1 MKKWVFLS
9 LIIMPY
15 LVACGDRN
23 KETANSNTEIQTPPQ
38 AFNML
43 PIQANTDTPK
53 ILQMLWD
60 KSVGA
65 TSYTL
70 CEKDTSLENNCKALT
85 TQAATEDAQQSL
97 FYSFPL
103 LLTEQNT
110 SNKTYFIK
118 ATNPAGL
125 ALSSEKTIGSDTRAK
140 TAGYLKA
147 SNIEAFG
154 SYGFRMAVSANGEIL
169 VISAAYENDVDNA
182 LPNSG
187 VVYVYKKQAD
197 GHWEEISQLR
207 ASNQNAEQHFGSSLA
222 INDAGTVIVVG
233 AEGTG
238 AIFNKPGAA
247 YVFEYLD
254 NNWIESTILQ
264 ANNPDHDDNF
274 GLTADISAD
283 GKLIVIGAP
292 NEASSNKDPSDNS
305 NPNVG
310 AVYVYNKEENGAWS
324 APIYL
329 KPETGKANQFFA
341 YYLDLSSN
349 GRFLAVS
356 ATSDNSNTIDDP
368 NNTDAI
374 KSGAVWI
381 FEKTDAGWQTP
392 QFIKASNIGPH
403 DLFGISVS
411 FSGDGSILAIGSYR
425 EDSNSSEDFNDLGQ
439 DVGAVYVFD
448 YNESNS
454 IWEQSAYLK
463 PNNISNNAYF
473 SKASLSENGT
483 TLAIGGS
490 GLGTGGE
497 VEIFKKEADNWV
509 FQSRI
514 QAVNSESGNGFAR
527 FIKISADGNML
538 YVTDAWE
545 DNGNSTPGLDEGAE
559 DSGAVYIY

>member
-187 VVYVYKKQAD
+187 VVYVYKKQSD